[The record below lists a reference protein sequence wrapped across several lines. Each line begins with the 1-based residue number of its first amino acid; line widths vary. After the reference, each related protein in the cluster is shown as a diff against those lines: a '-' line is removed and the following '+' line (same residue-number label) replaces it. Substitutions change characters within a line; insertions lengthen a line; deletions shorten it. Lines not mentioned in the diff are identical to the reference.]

1 MNSLHTMAIVFIVAF
16 LAFLV
21 FVGLWAAR
29 KNKKGAGSATTEYF
43 LGGKTTPTFVLA
55 MSYAASAVSA
65 GSFIGDPGLLSTI
78 GWPYYWIAIATVAGT
93 AIPGLFI
100 IRKMRLQSEKFG
112 AITIA
117 DYCSQRYR
125 SPGLKLYLSILM
137 VICFTFTLV
146 AQFKGAAILL
156 EMYTGIPFKAA
167 LVVMLVVVIF
177 FVSSGGLRSVAWTD
191 CFMGCFM
198 TVMSAMLVIVAISY
212 VGGFGHIEE
221 VLAGDYPS
229 FNQIYEYGSEAE
241 VTVTAFGIPMLFI
254 YGVFIMFCQPYIT
267 ARYIALPD
275 VKKSSIGKFLIIAI
289 LTAALFNLMFLVGLA
304 GRVGFPDAEADYMT
318 VTVST
323 ELFPPILAC
332 IVMIGF
338 FSAIVS
344 TATSIL
350 LVVAQGVGG
359 DIYGRLFKSATPKK
373 EVLVTRVAAIV
384 IGLIVLAFNMV
395 EPPAFLQIFIYLGL
409 TGVGSSMCMSLFCG
423 VLWKKSRK
431 EGAWASAILG
441 PATYLVW
448 TQGLGL
454 SWASGMGVAPIG
466 AAVGMFVVSW
476 VLNAVKGPDQELME
490 WADPYIDPK

>member
-21 FVGLWAAR
+21 FIGIWAAR
-29 KNKKGAGSATTEYF
+29 KNTQGAGSATTEYF

-93 AIPGLFI
+93 AIPGLLI

-112 AITIA
+112 SITIA
-117 DYCSQRYR
+117 DYCSQRYK

-212 VGGFGHIEE
+212 VGGFGRIEE
-221 VLAGDYPS
+221 ILAGDYPS
-229 FNQIYEYGSEAE
+229 FNQIYESGSEAE
-241 VTVTAFGIPMLFI
+241 VTVTAFGIPMLFL

-267 ARYIALPD
+267 ARYIALPN

-289 LTAALFNLMFLVGLA
+289 LTAALFNLMFLVGRFPGCGSGLHDGNGIHGIIPADSGMRDHDRILLSDRIHGDVDSA
-304 GRVGFPDAEADYMT
+304 GCCTGCWRRYLRQAFQECDAEKG
-318 VTVST
+318 S
-323 ELFPPILAC
+323 AC
-332 IVMIGF
+332 NE
-338 FSAIVS
+338 S
-344 TATSIL
+344 
-350 LVVAQGVGG
+350 
-359 DIYGRLFKSATPKK
+359 
-373 EVLVTRVAAIV
+373 
-384 IGLIVLAFNMV
+384 
-395 EPPAFLQIFIYLGL
+395 
-409 TGVGSSMCMSLFCG
+409 GSNRNRTDRARIQHG
-423 VLWKKSRK
+423 
-431 EGAWASAILG
+431 
-441 PATYLVW
+441 
-448 TQGLGL
+448 
-454 SWASGMGVAPIG
+454 
-466 AAVGMFVVSW
+466 
-476 VLNAVKGPDQELME
+476 
-490 WADPYIDPK
+490 